1 MERIVYGWQTCGVCD
16 RLTSMLLLYSIAQ
29 KTGRKAL
36 WHWVAN
42 HHCNAP
48 FHSLFETDVI
58 EVSEDTFGLDGV
70 TIGEGW
76 GCYSAFE
83 VIQRA
88 EQETERQVLLL
99 RDGYFG
105 HNFEGL
111 DEIIRPCRAV
121 DRRVTRFMEQNWSDK
136 MIGVHVRR
144 ADRSDCGPP
153 SVEQYFAALDGVL
166 RVADAGIFLS
176 SDDPTV
182 VDQFAER
189 YSRRISAYPVSSY
202 DRNNASAIVD
212 AVASLY
218 LLRNT
223 CGVIGSS
230 VSGYSI
236 CAGWDCGLINLAP
249 DRCYNFSWSGDRLA
263 FKPPR
268 LFDVQRASTEQDSQ
282 LTHHEHN
289 TSTHPSY
296 AV

>member
-16 RLTSMLLLYSIAQ
+16 RLTAMLLLYSIAQ
-29 KTGRKAL
+29 RTGRKAL

-42 HHCNAP
+42 HNCNCP
-48 FHSLFETDVI
+48 FHSLFVTDVI
-58 EVSEDTFGLDGV
+58 EVSEDTFGLDGG

-76 GCYSAFE
+76 GCCSANE

-88 EQETERQVLLL
+88 EQETDCRVLLL

-111 DEIIRPCRAV
+111 DEIIRPCREV
-121 DRRVTRFMEQNWSDK
+121 DQRVTEFMELNWSDK

-144 ADRSDCGPP
+144 ADRNDCGLP
-153 SVEQYFAALDGVL
+153 SLERYFAALDGVL
-166 RVADAGIFLS
+166 CVADAGIFLS

-189 YSRRISAYPVSSY
+189 YRRRVSVYPVSSY
-202 DRNNASAIVD
+202 ERNSACAIVD

-223 CGVIGSS
+223 DGIIGSS

-236 CAGWDCGLINLAP
+236 CAGWDCGLINLPA
-249 DRCYNFSWSGDRLA
+249 DRCYNYSWSGDILA

-268 LFDVQRASTEQDSQ
+268 LFNVQPASTELDSQ
-282 LTHHEHN
+282 LTHHEH
-289 TSTHPSY
+289 STPNYPSH